1 MLLSNIQ
8 TMEATQGPLNEDQ
21 FISVVKKVIGQN
33 EEEIGVRK
41 IRNTADDVASIAK
54 LESENNIFRAYLP
67 VFMSEEEINDILTKP
82 EILMQIMGAM
92 KVGAA
97 VGIAMKTLKAYG
109 KVEGETVKR
118 IVENLYG
125 SAK

>member
-8 TMEATQGPLNEDQ
+8 TMEANQGALNEDQ
-21 FISVVKKVIGQN
+21 FISVVKKGIGQN

-41 IRNTADDVASIAK
+41 TRNTPDDVAAIAR
-54 LESENNIFRAYLP
+54 LEAENTVLRAYLP
-67 VFMSEEEINDILTKP
+67 TFMAEGAILDILKQP
-82 EILMQIMGAM
+82 ETLSQILAAS

-97 VGIAMKTLKAYG
+97 VGIAMKTLKAHG
-109 KVEGETVKR
+109 KVEGETVKK

-125 SAK
+125 PK